1 MLSCHVR
8 QMQNYTPYCLATLQ
22 TQDAVTRRQWECFQ
36 SIVSSC
42 AELARREE
50 RFAEKAS
57 SASVRAKP
65 AEAGEKPEADGR
77 SRRPSEARGKKET
90 SSAAAPAQK
99 SEDSRPSREHRQKDR
114 DTALRKERDYGTAD
128 RSRHVQSA
136 AQKDEAS
143 GQLTNQE
150 QPAQNGKVSEGKQ
163 VEKDAEPKAKPGAR
177 SSQKSAA
184 PAAEPAHKL
193 ASQPEEKAEKPAV
206 ELDSLRERALSS
218 RRPTSKQE
226 ESADSAGRV

>member
-1 MLSCHVR
+1 MLSQGVNGNAFH
-8 QMQNYTPYCLATLQ
+8 Y
-22 TQDAVTRRQWECFQ
+22 
-36 SIVSSC
+36 IVSSC

-114 DTALRKERDYGTAD
+114 DTASHKERDNGTAD

-143 GQLTNQE
+143 GQMTNQE

-184 PAAEPAHKL
+184 PAAEPAHKS

-226 ESADSAGRV
+226 EPADSAGRV